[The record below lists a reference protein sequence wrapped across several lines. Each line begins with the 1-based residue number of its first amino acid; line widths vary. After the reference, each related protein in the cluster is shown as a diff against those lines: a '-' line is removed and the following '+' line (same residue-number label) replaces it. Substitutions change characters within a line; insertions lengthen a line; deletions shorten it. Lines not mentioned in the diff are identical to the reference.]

1 MFCVLSFRAS
11 GGAPSPQTSPYI
23 APHLHHLGTPGLLDS
38 DTVVS
43 LGCFLSLV
51 GGVRLFYVCCFLCL
65 FDCFGWSSPCL
76 CGDIGVLILFCV
88 RRFFELWMDRY
99 IDIYGLFMQ
108 FFGASR
114 DTSCESKAVRE
125 VYRKITIKSYR
136 EVDWKITI
144 KLYKKW
150 IEK

>member
-38 DTVVS
+38 WTPTRWFHSGVFSLLSAGRVCFVMFVV
-43 LGCFLSLV
+43 F
-51 GGVRLFYVCCFLCL
+51 FCL
-65 FDCFGWSSPCL
+65 FDCFWWSSPCL

-88 RRFFELWMDRY
+88 RRFYVLWMDRY
-99 IDIYGLFMQ
+99 FDVYGLFMQ
-108 FFGASR
+108 FLGLLGAQ
-114 DTSCESKAVRE
+114 AVK
-125 VYRKITIKSYR
+125 V
-136 EVDWKITI
+136 
-144 KLYKKW
+144 KLLEKY

>member
-1 MFCVLSFRAS
+1 M
-11 GGAPSPQTSPYI
+11 
-23 APHLHHLGTPGLLDS
+23 
-38 DTVVS
+38 VS

-51 GGVRLFYVCCFLCL
+51 GGARLFCYICCFLCL

-99 IDIYGLFMQ
+99 FDVYGLFMQ
-108 FFGASR
+108 FLGLLG
-114 DTSCESKAVRE
+114 TQAVK
-125 VYRKITIKSYR
+125 V
-136 EVDWKITI
+136 
-144 KLYKKW
+144 KLLEKY